1 MVHIPYPYTPVL
13 FFEKERNWLHYA
25 SNWCQLSTWSQP
37 GVWNWIHYASNWC
50 QLSTWSQPSVWN
62 WIDYAS
68 NWFQLSTWSQ
78 PGVWNWI
85 HYASNWCQLST
96 WSQPSVEIE
105 MHYKANLFQYDQQS
119 KTNFISQA
127 PTSTVNRW
135 LKVAKVSIWK
145 AGTWTSPSPSPCWKA
160 CSSSPWNGS
169 SPHGKFKPATDKNRK
184 NILWSSPPNNQTYI
198 VHTTPLVNILQN
210 VGPNELSIV
219 PGPRQSQEITT
230 L

>member
-1 MVHIPYPYTPVL
+1 MNCTVPPTRCLKLNTLCIKLV
-13 FFEKERNWLHYA
+13 
-25 SNWCQLSTWSQP
+25 STFNLITTQCLKLNTLCIKLVSTFNLITTQC
-37 GVWNWIHYASNWC
+37 WNWIHYASNWR
-50 QLSTWSQPSVWN
+50 
-62 WIDYAS
+62 
-68 NWFQLSTWSQ
+68 QLSTWSQ
-78 PGVWNWI
+78 PG
-85 HYASNWCQLST
+85 
-96 WSQPSVEIE
+96 VEIE

-127 PTSTVNRW
+127 PTSTVSRW

-145 AGTWTSPSPSPCWKA
+145 AGTWTSPSPSLCWKA
-160 CSSSPWNGS
+160 CSSSPCNGS

-184 NILWSSPPNNQTYI
+184 NILWSSTPNNQTYI